1 MNKFLVFAI
10 IFFGMKLNAQEKF
23 TTYRNILSSKPID
36 ISISYTN
43 DSTYFLL
50 VDMYSNDKINK
61 KGGIWIN
68 SQDHKEF
75 IDKIL
80 IAKSKYAE
88 WINVAKQNKVN
99 EMFKDMDINYRV
111 ASAYFYYG
119 KKITQQMGVDLK
131 FSFSVIG
138 QNKSLLIRTGQLT
151 SMTNEYLIHDGFKFV
166 FTSEKEISDFIDKI
180 SVQKVKDFIKKPKTS
195 DLFKN

>member
-88 WINVAKQNKVN
+88 WTNVAKQNKVN

-151 SMTNEYLIHDGFKFV
+151 SLTNEYLIHDGFKFV
-166 FTSEKEISDFIDKI
+166 FTSEKEIADFIDKI

>member
-1 MNKFLVFAI
+1 MKKFLVFAI

-80 IAKSKYAE
+80 IAKSKY
-88 WINVAKQNKVN
+88 
-99 EMFKDMDINYRV
+99 
-111 ASAYFYYG
+111 
-119 KKITQQMGVDLK
+119 
-131 FSFSVIG
+131 
-138 QNKSLLIRTGQLT
+138 LLW
-151 SMTNEYLIHDGFKFV
+151 YWA
-166 FTSEKEISDFIDKI
+166 
-180 SVQKVKDFIKKPKTS
+180 
-195 DLFKN
+195 